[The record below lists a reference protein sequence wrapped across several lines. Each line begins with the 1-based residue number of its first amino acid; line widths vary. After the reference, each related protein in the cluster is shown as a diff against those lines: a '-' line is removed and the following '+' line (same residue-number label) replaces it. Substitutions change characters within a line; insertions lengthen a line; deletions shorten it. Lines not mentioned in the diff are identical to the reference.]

1 MRASLLFSALA
12 LASVAAAQRPADY
25 REAMVWDA
33 YQNFRNNDLLKFE
46 MTGTDTV
53 GRVSTPVHVVMYY
66 RLLTD
71 SRTGRKSKAE
81 VDLDVYTATTTGEVL
96 TMRIVGD
103 GKTLYRYDIPRRE
116 VTSTTYGYYGN
127 VEPANYVGSD
137 APKLFSQLRAE
148 TPGVA
153 SYAVRLL
160 AEMNPAGLDFS
171 PRFADW
177 LPGRARYSF
186 DEVPL
191 PIRHAANPIE
201 AETVTDPVTGRIYVR
216 GDDEYVFYGL
226 DRLDTD
232 RSISFHMYDADND
245 PENGTELW
253 EIQTMDV
260 GLRSG
265 NRLLALR
272 VVPTMISPLLP
283 DYPVGTFEPYSGSL
297 GAQFKPITRGQ

>member
-12 LASVAAAQRPADY
+12 LASVAAAQRPTDY

-33 YQNFRNNDLLKFE
+33 YQNFRSNDLLKFE

-53 GRVSTPVHVVMYY
+53 GKVTTPVHVVIYY
-66 RLLTD
+66 RLSTD

-81 VDLDVYTATTTGEVL
+81 VDVDVYTATSSGEVL

-103 GKTLYRYDIPRRE
+103 GKTLFRYDIPRRE
-116 VTSTTYGYYGN
+116 MTSTTYGYYGN

-137 APKLFSQLRAE
+137 APKLFSQLRAQ

-160 AEMNPAGLDFS
+160 VEMNPAGLDFS
-171 PRFADW
+171 PRYADW
-177 LPGRARYSF
+177 LPGRARMFF
-186 DEVPL
+186 DEVPVPL
-191 PIRHAANPIE
+191 RHLADPIE
-201 AETVTDPVTGRIYVR
+201 AETVTDPVTGRVYLR
-216 GDDEYVFYGL
+216 GDDRYVFYGL
-226 DRLDTD
+226 DRVDTD
-232 RSISFHMYDADND
+232 RSISFHLYDADGD

-253 EIQTMDV
+253 EVQTMDV

-265 NRLLALR
+265 NRLLALQ
-272 VVPTMISPLLP
+272 VVPNMINPLLP
-283 DYPVGTFEPYSGSL
+283 DYPAGTFQPYSGTL
-297 GAQFKPITRGQ
+297 GAQFRPVTRGQ